1 MVATQDLAIAELQM
15 RSLALAEVASEL
27 IRRVTDQ
34 EPVEETLPSREDL
47 LDIALSLLFVESAT
61 PAAGS
66 SGWSR
71 QGVDQRSL
79 EPSSKPSAKR

>member
-1 MVATQDLAIAELQM
+1 MVANQDFALAELQA

-34 EPVEETLPSREDL
+34 QPVEETLPSREEL

-61 PAAGS
+61 PAAEA
-66 SGWSR
+66 SG
-71 QGVDQRSL
+71 
-79 EPSSKPSAKR
+79 